1 MAKVRTN
8 SQVITMAQLGIDK
21 LRTIDPELDLGNN
34 LTLNTLVS
42 TLEQTQAAIAHYN
55 TTSAELEKSSR
66 MMQEQE
72 KQLAALLKRTI
83 FGVGAKFGDK
93 SEEYGVIK
101 KLWKLT
107 RRRKVAGDSADTA
120 PANPAEPEA
129 AGA

>member
-1 MAKVRTN
+1 MPKVRTN
-8 SQVITMAQLGIDK
+8 SQVTTMAQLGIDK
-21 LRTIDPELDLGNN
+21 LRAIDPELDLGNN
-34 LTLNTLVS
+34 LTLEVLVT
-42 TLEQTQAAIAHYN
+42 TLEQTKAAIAHYN
-55 TTSAELEKSSR
+55 ATSAELEKSSLI
-66 MMQEQE
+66 MQEKE

-107 RRRKVAGDSADTA
+107 RRRNPAPDAA
-120 PANPAEPEA
+120 PAKAANPEA